1 MTEWESLI
9 WLAEHLQIVDTMGKN
24 YKCNVCGRAF
34 VAKKELDAHI
44 QKAHPPKKEE
54 KKAPPTKTE

>member
-1 MTEWESLI
+1 M
-9 WLAEHLQIVDTMGKN
+9 AKN

-34 VAKKELDAHI
+34 VSKKELDAHT

-54 KKAPPTKTE
+54 KKASPTKTE